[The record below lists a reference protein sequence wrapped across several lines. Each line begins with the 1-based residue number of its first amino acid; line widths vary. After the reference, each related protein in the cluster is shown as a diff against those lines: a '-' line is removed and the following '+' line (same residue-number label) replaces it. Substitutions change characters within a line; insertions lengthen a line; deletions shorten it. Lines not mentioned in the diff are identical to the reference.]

1 MREQFAEEIQYKES
15 EIALIDQVFPKFEG
29 KCCPLH
35 DRWKYRIGRRK
46 NLFLIISDL
55 YLWFCMTV
63 FLLTFVCTHDNFV
76 F

>member
-15 EIALIDQVFPKFEG
+15 EIALIDQVFRKFEG

-35 DRWKYRIGRRK
+35 DRCKYKIGRRMNVFFK
-46 NLFLIISDL
+46 ISDL

-63 FLLTFVCTHDNFV
+63 FLLAFICAQDDDFS
-76 F
+76 